1 MLLNN
6 FYTYYRYYYN
16 IFLLIHKYFI
26 VLKMGT
32 VVLVLTSWIS
42 ALNESKLEEKVK
54 LLKEYIQEQWN
65 RVK

>member
-26 VLKMGT
+26 VLKM
-32 VVLVLTSWIS
+32 VQLYLLAEYQPEWVQ
-42 ALNESKLEEKVK
+42 ARKESE
-54 LLKEYIQEQWN
+54 EYIQEQWN
-65 RVK
+65 GVK

>member
-6 FYTYYRYYYN
+6 FYTYYTYYY

-65 RVK
+65 GVK